1 MNRGFRVI
9 CLFLLIAV
17 TGVCFEGCA
26 KPLVDGTL
34 MTMDP
39 ITRDMAQDPNT
50 LYYAVRW
57 ALEECGY
64 PTGSEN
70 LAAGVV
76 ESKWVPVGAGS
87 HYVSLFH
94 RRDYGA
100 NAAYYKMVVK
110 IVPLS
115 NGQNRVEAQTKV
127 KSIVNNVRSTG
138 DKERELLNRIAWH
151 ARGNNITVT
160 NLGVEDN

>member
-1 MNRGFRVI
+1 MDRAFRAVS
-9 CLFLLIAV
+9 LFLLIV
-17 TGVCFEGCA
+17 LFGMCLGGCS

-39 ITRDMAQDPNT
+39 VTRDMNQDPNT

-57 ALEECGY
+57 ALDECGY
-64 PTGSEN
+64 PLGAEN
-70 LAAGVV
+70 LAGGVI

-87 HYVSLFH
+87 HYIDLFH

-100 NAAYYKMVVK
+100 NAAYYKMVVT

-115 NGQNRVEAQTKV
+115 NGQNRVGAETKV
-127 KSIVNNVRSTG
+127 KSIVNNIRSTG
-138 DKERELLNRIAWH
+138 DKERELLDRIAWH

-160 NLGVEDN
+160 NLGAEDE